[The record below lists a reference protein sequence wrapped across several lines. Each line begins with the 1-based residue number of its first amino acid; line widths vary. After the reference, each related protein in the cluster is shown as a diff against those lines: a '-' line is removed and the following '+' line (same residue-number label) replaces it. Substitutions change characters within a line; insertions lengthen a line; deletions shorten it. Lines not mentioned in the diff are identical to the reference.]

1 MNVELAEC
9 LDQIAAGKMW
19 SESALKAAIN
29 KPFLSDAEKAVV
41 LRYLNGTHNG
51 LDHVTLQVIAMAIR
65 NNIGELIM
73 DNAAFDFI
81 KVIAGTM
88 TGEIKQLR
96 AILDVLEDGETLAHL
111 GVSDEDTLLVEEAHA
126 MVSDWIK
133 DGRTTLCEV

>member
-1 MNVELAEC
+1 
-9 LDQIAAGKMW
+9 
-19 SESALKAAIN
+19 
-29 KPFLSDAEKAVV
+29 
-41 LRYLNGTHNG
+41 
-51 LDHVTLQVIAMAIR
+51 
-65 NNIGELIM
+65 M
-73 DNAAFDFI
+73 DNAAFNFI